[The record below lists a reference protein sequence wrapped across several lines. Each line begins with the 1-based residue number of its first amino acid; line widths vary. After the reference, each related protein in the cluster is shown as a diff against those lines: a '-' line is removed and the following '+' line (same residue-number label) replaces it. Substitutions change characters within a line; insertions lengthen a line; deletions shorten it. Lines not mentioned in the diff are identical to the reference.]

1 MTALFNEGKML
12 IKNWKKI
19 SIFPVLF
26 LLIVFAGINGSITNN
41 FFTVSYMKSFFSS
54 NLPLILLTIG
64 VAMVIIGGGI
74 DISLGSLATVIN
86 ALCIILVVDFECNVF
101 LAMPIVL
108 LISVLC
114 GIINGCVISMINVPP
129 LLATFALTS
138 IYDGIALWIMPKPRS
153 GIPYGFVSWYN
164 DSAGLVPNSIWI
176 LLGAVVIWLVIT
188 KLPLKLQLYSLGYN
202 RLNSYASGVPVIR
215 TQIFTYAF
223 AGFMAGLAGI
233 CISFSIGSAD
243 PLIGQPMSMQSVAAC
258 AIGGISLDGGKG
270 GIVGAVLGS
279 IFLSMVTVTVFALKI
294 SSFDQDIVE
303 GTIILAGV
311 IGSVL
316 INRAISRKK
325 V

>member
-26 LLIVFAGINGSITNN
+26 LLIVFAAINGSITNN

-164 DSAGLVPNSIWI
+164 DAAGLVPNSIWI